1 MKINQQVIWNLFYSA
16 FYTFF
21 SFFHCFSFFPFCF
34 EKESAL
40 LFSLWRLEPGIA
52 KSGDSRTTSCNNTF
66 VLNLRL
72 KVTDLAQKYQEEQEY
87 LAIIMVKAGVV
98 S

>member
-1 MKINQQVIWNLFYSA
+1 MASGA
-16 FYTFF
+16 
-21 SFFHCFSFFPFCF
+21 
-34 EKESAL
+34 
-40 LFSLWRLEPGIA
+40 GIA

-66 VLNLRL
+66 VVNFRL